1 MTEEISPKRKYSA
14 SSRVISCRHEESQ
27 SVWEHVTFHKCRNI
41 LDTWVEA
48 ILKSC

>member
-27 SVWEHVTFHKCRNI
+27 SV
-41 LDTWVEA
+41 
-48 ILKSC
+48 